1 MAYTDYKKLGEKPK
15 FGDKKKPYKK
25 GYKKDWKPKEEKFDI
40 EKWIKQHQNVE
51 YPKRGKKNTID
62 KDRRKR

>member
-1 MAYTDYKKLGEKPK
+1 MAYTDYKKLGNKPK

-25 GYKKDWKPKEEKFDI
+25 CWKPKEEKFDV
-40 EKWIKQHQNVE
+40 EKWIKQHQNIE